1 LILPVIFAIVI
12 VTEFVT
18 STIRGKII

>member
-1 LILPVIFAIVI
+1 LILPVILANVI